1 MVAGLV
7 GVHFYREATRPAP
20 VQPPPKKV
28 AEKPAPKLTV
38 PMVSRTLT
46 SGQTVSMDDV
56 ALVRLTREQMLEA
69 GITKAFMSK
78 PEQIIGKT
86 VKRELRRGSTFDTR
100 DFYPTGQGPGIAHR
114 LKPGLRAITV
124 AMLPTN
130 ALIGFAGAGQSVDVL
145 FHYGHGDASASAT
158 EGSRRRRGN
167 QNLPADLRAATSTLI
182 QDAEILAF
190 NKQTN
195 EVAETKNVP
204 MDERVLVT
212 LAVFPREA
220 ELLRLATGHGELSMT
235 LRSPRDSESVPTV
248 SPRTLDEIIQ
258 VKSDVRQMEI
268 FRGKQV
274 SRLQFDRGTII
285 KKTITDGG
293 RDNEDYR
300 TSGVEASDTP
310 SQPGDVTQSE
320 DKKNVEARPVVWSGR

>member
-20 VQPPPKKV
+20 VQPQPKQV
-28 AEKPAPKLTV
+28 AEKPTPKLMV

-46 SGQTVSMDDV
+46 PGQTVSMDDV
-56 ALVRLTREQMLEA
+56 ALVRLSREQMEKA

-86 VKRELRRGSTFDTR
+86 VKRELRRGATFDTR

-145 FHYGHGDASASAT
+145 FHYGHGDVSVSGS
-158 EGSRRRRGN
+158 EGS
-167 QNLPADLRAATSTLI
+167 NLIRSNRNFPADLRAATSTLI

-204 MDERVLVT
+204 LDERVLVT

-220 ELLRLATGHGELSMT
+220 ELLRLATGHGELSLT
-235 LRSPRDSESVPTV
+235 LRSPSDNESVPTV

-258 VKSDVRQMEI
+258 VKNDVRQMEI

-300 TSGVEASDTP
+300 TS
-310 SQPGDVTQSE
+310 SQKAAGNKAQPKEVTQSE
-320 DKKNVEARPVVWSGR
+320 NKHNVIAKPVVWSGR